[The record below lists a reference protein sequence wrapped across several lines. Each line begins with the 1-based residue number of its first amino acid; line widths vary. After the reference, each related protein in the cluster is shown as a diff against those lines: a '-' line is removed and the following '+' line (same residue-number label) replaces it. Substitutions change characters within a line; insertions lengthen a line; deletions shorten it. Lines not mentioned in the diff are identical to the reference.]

1 MLHLSAP
8 HAIGEHVYFLRGNT
22 ITEGITSECTVKFDG
37 TQVNTIYVVAF
48 IDGDGCPATATM
60 RKNDLFDTRTNLVN
74 SLMLN
79 ADQLTPDETA
89 ELLKHYDITAPTRG
103 TDAATEPETEPEATL
118 GGVMA
123 EVAQQWREQLNNQ
136 PKPAEL

>member
-1 MLHLSAP
+1 MVQLAAP
-8 HAIGEHVYFLRGNT
+8 YSIGEHVYFLRDNT

-48 IDGDGCPATATM
+48 IDADGPATATM
-60 RKNDLFDTRTNLVN
+60 RKNDLFSTRTDLVN
-74 SLMLN
+74 NLMHN

-103 TDAATEPETEPEATL
+103 TDAADAETEPEATL
-118 GGVMA
+118 GSVMA
-123 EVAQQWREQLNNQ
+123 EVAKQWREQLNEQ
-136 PKPAEL
+136 PEPAEL

>member
-1 MLHLSAP
+1 MIQLSAP
-8 HAIGEHVYFLRGNT
+8 HAIGEHVYFLRDNT

-60 RKNDLFDTRTNLVN
+60 RKNDLFATRTDLVGNL
-74 SLMLN
+74 MHN

-103 TDAATEPETEPEATL
+103 TDAADELPEPTAS
-118 GGVMA
+118 GKMA
-123 EVAQQWREQLNNQ
+123 EVAQQWRKQLENN
-136 PKPAEL
+136 PEPAEL